1 MLCGVKGH
9 HLIPQNL
16 PELVLVRLGL
26 PCPGARGPDTDS
38 SRTWRGHRGLRTPRP
53 RCHCSRIT
61 EDMRSCDLLKGLEES
76 LAFSKLC
83 RGLCVVRQWVRGRS
97 QQAAACS
104 ALLLRPRF
112 GVEHRLLE
120 PWSGALS
127 GAKSVFDPLPAVLR
141 RMEAWPTFTGG
152 YERCPWPGSARSGA
166 AEGARPPFLVSCP
179 PKATQPSCRDLT

>member
-9 HLIPQNL
+9 RLIPQNL

-26 PCPGARGPDTDS
+26 PCPGARGPDIES
-38 SRTWRGHRGLRTPRP
+38 SRTWQGRRGLRTPDQGAAAAGWP
-53 RCHCSRIT
+53 
-61 EDMRSCDLLKGLEES
+61 EDMRFWDLLKGLEES
-76 LAFSKLC
+76 LTFSKLC
-83 RGLCVVRQWVRGRS
+83 RGLCVARQGVRGRS

-104 ALLLRPRF
+104 AQLLRPRF

-166 AEGARPPFLVSCP
+166 GEGARPPFLVSCP
-179 PKATQPSCRDLT
+179 PKAT